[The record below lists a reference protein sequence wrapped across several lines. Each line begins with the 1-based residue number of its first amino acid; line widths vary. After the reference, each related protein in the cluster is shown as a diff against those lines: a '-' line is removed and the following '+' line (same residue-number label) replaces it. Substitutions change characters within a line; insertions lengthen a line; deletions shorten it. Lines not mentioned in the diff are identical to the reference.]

1 MACVEIRFFYS
12 LVMAQ
17 MTIDETASAIGR
29 TSPDVV
35 VQGLARLLV
44 EWKLNADNVD
54 ELRTQVERYIGNSW
68 IADDSTH
75 TTVYGLWSA
84 FCKTAIDCICG
95 MTMNERLFHFGL
107 FERFDNA
114 SSPQA
119 REEIYAKLLAA
130 P

>member
-1 MACVEIRFFYS
+1 
-12 LVMAQ
+12 MAQ
-17 MTIDETASAIGR
+17 VTIDETAAAIGH
-29 TSPDVV
+29 TSTDAV

-44 EWKLNADNVD
+44 EWKFNADNVD

-75 TTVYGLWSA
+75 AAVYVLWSA
-84 FCKTAIDCICG
+84 FCKTAIDCIGG
-95 MTMNERLFHFGL
+95 MSMNERLFRFGL

-114 SSPQA
+114 SSPLA

>member
-1 MACVEIRFFYS
+1 MRTVPVNS
-12 LVMAQ
+12 DVMAQ
-17 MTIDETASAIGR
+17 MTIDEMASAISC

-35 VQGLARLLV
+35 VQGLARLLA

-54 ELRTQVERYIGNSW
+54 ELRVRVERYIGNSW

-75 TTVYGLWSA
+75 SAVYDLWSV
-84 FCKTAIDCICG
+84 FRKTAIDRIGG
-95 MTMNERLFHFGL
+95 MNMNERLFHFGL

-114 SSPQA
+114 SSQQA

>member
-1 MACVEIRFFYS
+1 MS
-12 LVMAQ
+12 NVMAQ
-17 MTIDETASAIGR
+17 MTIDDIASAIGR
-29 TSPDVV
+29 TSPDAV
-35 VQGLARLLV
+35 VQGLARLLT

-54 ELRTQVERYIGNSW
+54 ELRAQVERYIGNSW

-75 TTVYGLWSA
+75 AGVHGLWSA
-84 FCKTAIDCICG
+84 FFKTAIDRIGG
-95 MTMNERLFHFGL
+95 MNMNERLFHFGL